1 MSLRLQKLAVA
12 NRFQADPSRKMQ
24 VTVLLR
30 GYAPALSGSN
40 RTAVCLP
47 LHATCRWEKVL

>member
-12 NRFQADPSRKMQ
+12 NRFQADPIRKMQ

-30 GYAPALSGSN
+30 GYAPALSG
-40 RTAVCLP
+40 
-47 LHATCRWEKVL
+47 